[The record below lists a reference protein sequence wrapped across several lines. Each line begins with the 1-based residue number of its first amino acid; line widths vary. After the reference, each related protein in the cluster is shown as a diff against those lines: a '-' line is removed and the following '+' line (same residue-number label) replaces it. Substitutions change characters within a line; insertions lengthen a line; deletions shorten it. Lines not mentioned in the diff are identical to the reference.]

1 MRRQV
6 TEFDS
11 TFQFGLPACVGRV
24 VQIKPDGEIL
34 VDYPGNKSDPVRARL
49 AVSDPIGKP
58 NQPVLLVFENAD
70 PSLPIIAGVIRDRAD
85 NSRPIRS
92 HRGEDL
98 LLEAKKELTL
108 VCGQSSITLRRDGR
122 VIVKGAELLSRASGT
137 NKIRGATVK
146 IN

>member
-1 MRRQV
+1 MRRPV
-6 TEFDS
+6 MAFDN
-11 TFQFGLPACVGRV
+11 TFQIGLPACVGRV
-24 VQIKPDGEIL
+24 VQISADGEIL

-49 AVSDPIGKP
+49 AVSDPIHKP
-58 NQPVLLVFENAD
+58 NQAVLLVFENAD
-70 PSLPIIAGVIRDRAD
+70 QSLPIIAGVIRDKAD
-85 NSRPIRS
+85 NSRSIRS
-92 HRGEDL
+92 TRREQL

-108 VCGQSSITLRRDGR
+108 VCGQSSITLRSDGR